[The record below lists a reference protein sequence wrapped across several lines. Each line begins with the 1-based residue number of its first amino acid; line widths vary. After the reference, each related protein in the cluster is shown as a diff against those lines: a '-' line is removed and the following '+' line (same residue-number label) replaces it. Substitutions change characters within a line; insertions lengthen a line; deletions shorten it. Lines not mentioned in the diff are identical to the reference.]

1 MTMILALGMTLGMAA
16 YLPRVT
22 AAESERA
29 QKWQGSI
36 PLTFT
41 SGANYDEHGTSVDLN
56 DDLGWGFGFGYN
68 VSEHFLVG
76 SNFTWISASYQA
88 TIADYDNSGNPTGTS
103 FDVSGSLDATNWQLF
118 GQYNILKGRITPF
131 LQASF
136 GWSWIDSNIPSGF
149 PQTGCWWD
157 PWYGYICN
165 TYQPTY
171 EATPFAYGAAA
182 GVHAELGERF
192 YLEGSYNYLWVDFSN
207 AGTQGFD
214 GFRLNV
220 GWMF

>member
-1 MTMILALGMTLGMAA
+1 MSNSADVDFEGGTTADIDGGVGFMLGVA
-16 YLPRVT
+16 YHYTDHLQFGSTFTYDQKDYDAEIVRTDDDGEPIDT
-22 AAESERA
+22 AAA
-29 QKWQGSI
+29 
-36 PLTFT
+36 
-41 SGANYDEHGTSVDLN
+41 
-56 DDLGWGFGFGYN
+56 
-68 VSEHFLVG
+68 
-76 SNFTWISASYQA
+76 
-88 TIADYDNSGNPTGTS
+88 
-103 FDVSGSLDATNWQLF
+103 SGSLDAMTLMF
-118 GQYNILKGRITPF
+118 DVAYNILTGPLTPF
-131 LQASF
+131 VAGSV
-136 GWSWIDSNIPSGF
+136 GWTWVDTNIIDAPPDI
-149 PQTGCWWD
+149 GCWWD